1 MMTIYLWHLTAMTL
15 VASVFLF
22 AFDGEA
28 FRIEPGTTTW
38 WLTRPIWLATL
49 VTVTLALVA
58 VFARFEWR
66 VRDTPPPARTGFVIA
81 GVLLV
86 AGAAAA
92 VSYFGLAAA
101 DATVN
106 WIIPIAAFVGAGIM
120 GAYPARRTKKVDPE
134 ELDNPVDNA

>member
-22 AFDGEA
+22 AFDGAA
-28 FRIEPGTTTW
+28 FRIEPGSTAW
-38 WLTRPIWLATL
+38 WLTRPIWLAAL
-49 VTVTLALVA
+49 ITVTLILVA

-120 GAYPARRTKKVDPE
+120 GAYPARRTKKVESAVRDELPE
-134 ELDNPVDNA
+134 DA

>member
-1 MMTIYLWHLTAMTL
+1 MTL

-22 AFDGEA
+22 AFDGRA
-28 FRIEPGTTTW
+28 FRIEPGTTEW
-38 WLTRPIWLATL
+38 WLTRPIWIAAL
-49 VTVTLALVA
+49 VVVALALVA

-92 VSYFGLAAA
+92 VAYFGLAAA

-120 GAYPARRTKKVDPE
+120 GAYPARRRKKHETVDTDEPAE
-134 ELDNPVDNA
+134 TA